1 MATMLD
7 GRETAEIYARR
18 IARETKGLPRAPFLA
33 VILAGDN
40 PAGLV
45 YDRMKMRKAKELGI
59 ESSLDRLAQETSEE
73 ELLALIRRLNGDRS
87 VDAILVQ
94 LPLPPHMDT
103 LKILS
108 AIAPAKDADGFN
120 PVNKGLLS
128 MGDESGMVACTPL
141 GIIRLLERYN
151 VPIEGRRAAVIGR
164 SNIVGRPMAMLLS
177 NRSATVTL
185 CHSKTK
191 DLGAITREADII
203 VSAAGKTGLLSA
215 DMVKKGATVV
225 DVAMNHDADGRLA
238 GDTDIAGISE
248 KAAFVTPIPGGVGPM
263 TIITLMDN
271 VVKAFKSQCG
281 SGTR

>member
-1 MATMLD
+1 MLD